1 MRKISTL
8 AAFAAF
14 AAVATLLP
22 SVGASQQMPAS
33 GMPSLAIRWESN
45 LENAKRL
52 ATQTGR
58 PVLIYFCGSSC
69 VYCRR
74 MENEVLNQPAVIA
87 EVNADY
93 VPVNINA
100 DRFPTTARQ
109 YRIANLPTTIIV
121 SPQGQVLDFKEG
133 YVAVNEYA
141 ARLNQVAA
149 NARRTQETMV
159 AQIPAGAVPP
169 SSQPA
174 MNPQIVNPQMVNPQ
188 MANPPAAAPT
198 QQAYVAKPYAASVA
212 TGPIYAS
219 QGQTA
224 PVVPQQPRPPMD
236 VPQPSVGMPTLA
248 LDGFCP
254 VTLCEKQQWVP
265 GNKQWGANHRGRIY
279 LFAGPEEQ
287 RRFLNNPDRYA
298 PVASG
303 NDIVLAT
310 EQGQAVPGTRQY
322 GYYCGGR
329 VYLFSSPTTMQK
341 FQSNPSVYTRQADET
356 YRASANPNQQWR

>member
-198 QQAYVAKPYAASVA
+198 SAPAPVSWKKFLREKSFMTLFSCCHLAIGFQVVPTIVHQAAPYAAQSR
-212 TGPIYAS
+212 G
-219 QGQTA
+219 
-224 PVVPQQPRPPMD
+224 
-236 VPQPSVGMPTLA
+236 PQPHHGSPSARLA
-248 LDGFCP
+248 F
-254 VTLCEKQQWVP
+254 
-265 GNKQWGANHRGRIY
+265 R
-279 LFAGPEEQ
+279 
-287 RRFLNNPDRYA
+287 
-298 PVASG
+298 
-303 NDIVLAT
+303 
-310 EQGQAVPGTRQY
+310 
-322 GYYCGGR
+322 
-329 VYLFSSPTTMQK
+329 
-341 FQSNPSVYTRQADET
+341 
-356 YRASANPNQQWR
+356 